1 MVKKHHQ
8 QLTINHSPFTRA
20 LRGFTLIE
28 LLIYMGLVGIF
39 VSAAAIALLD
49 IISGSNKSSVEQ
61 EVQENLRYTSYRIQF
76 EARNADSINV
86 GSSFGTNLAA
96 NPALIV
102 SLTSPS
108 PNNPTEFRI
117 NGGILQI
124 KQGSGAWTALTSSAV
139 EVTNLVFTNLTDG
152 SSENV
157 RFSLTVRYR
166 NPSGRSEWEKSA
178 TFEGAAQLR

>member
-1 MVKKHHQ
+1 MVNSKKPS
-8 QLTINHSPFTRA
+8 TINHLPFTRA

-28 LLIYMGLVGIF
+28 LLLYMGLVAIF
-39 VSAAAIALLD
+39 VSAATIALLD
-49 IISGSNKSSVEQ
+49 ITSGSTKSSVEQ

-76 EARNADSINV
+76 EVRNSDSINIV
-86 GSSFGTNLAA
+86 SSFGSNLAT

-102 SLTSPS
+102 SLAFPS
-108 PNNPTEFRI
+108 PNNPTEFRV

-124 KQGSGAWTALTSSAV
+124 KQGNGAWTALTSSAV

-157 RFSLTVRYR
+157 RFTLTVRYR
-166 NPSGRSEWEKSA
+166 NPSGRSEWEKEA
-178 TFEGAAQLR
+178 TFVGAAQLR